1 MYGALLGV
9 AGAGLGAYGASQQS
23 SALSS
28 ANRLNQQELQ
38 AYYAQQREAQQG
50 FQRQYEGV
58 NDARLNGIGDT
69 LQAYMA
75 PQYGQQESDT
85 SLIDQSLARVGGGS
99 NPGAGMGGAAD
110 AWGRGVAER
119 TGAATGRQR
128 MVAGDASMLRR
139 VGDQQSGAL
148 LESGIQDQRFGH
160 QIGDIRQMEALRNAG
175 LEDQLQQ
182 INIRGQNRFNRA
194 QNKGKDWMTVGSLM
208 GAGGNLMDA
217 WSGSAAPADNRQQ
230 QFNTGSNQDYFRR

>member
-9 AGAGLGAYGASQQS
+9 AGAGLGAYGAYKQQH
-23 SALSS
+23 ALSA
-28 ANRLNQQELQ
+28 ANRQNQQDLQ
-38 AYYAQQREAQQG
+38 AYYAQQKAAQQG

-58 NDARLNGIGDT
+58 NDARLNGIGGT

-75 PQYGQQESDT
+75 PEYGQQAEDT
-85 SLIDQSLARVGGGS
+85 ALIDQSLAQVGGGS
-99 NPGAGMGGAAD
+99 NPGADMGGAAH

-139 VGDQQSGAL
+139 VGSRQSGAL
-148 LESGIQDQRFGH
+148 LESGIDDQRYGH
-160 QIGDIRQMEALRNAG
+160 QISDIRAMEQLRNAG

-182 INIRGQNRFNRA
+182 VNMRGQNRFDRA
-194 QNKGKDWMTVGSLM
+194 QNAGKDWTTVGSLM
-208 GAGGNLMDA
+208 GAGGNFMDA
-217 WSGSAAPADNRQQ
+217 WNGSAAPAQQ
-230 QFNTGSNQDYFRR
+230 KQFDTGSNQDYFRR